1 MTEDNKDNELVKNIR
16 KFAATKRL
24 NFLVGS
30 GASCP
35 SIPLMGDIKGES
47 EVEKNENLLKEVKSV
62 SSKLVTNDFGN
73 DTNIRNTLKVYRE
86 FILNIIGILHS
97 SNARQVPRTANIFTT
112 NYDLFIEKATDKVLE
127 SSKFIFN
134 DGATG
139 YFDRKLESTNYNR
152 TVSYKGLN
160 DNYINELPSLT
171 LIKPHG
177 SVNWEKNEGFLYIRN
192 YVVDDPCVVKPTGR
206 EEEETFL
213 SNHFHEMLR
222 IFQLE
227 LDKPQTILF
236 VIGFSFQ
243 DNHIAKMVKRA
254 LQNPELM
261 MYIFAF
267 DEDDKNKILRNLLV
281 EDCQYNLHILTPECF
296 SENHKQKNDEGKESF
311 ILKNLNSILNN
322 VMTGDSK
329 DD

>member
-1 MTEDNKDNELVKNIR
+1 MTEDNKDKELVKNIR

-35 SIPLMGDIKGES
+35 SIPLMGDIKGKS
-47 EVEKNENLLKEVKSV
+47 EVEKNEKLLKSVTSV
-62 SSKLVTNDFGN
+62 SKKLVTNKFGN
-73 DTNIRNTLKVYRE
+73 DTNINNTLKVYIE

-97 SNARQVPRTANIFTT
+97 SNSRQVPRTANIFTT

-127 SSKFIFN
+127 SSKFVFN

-177 SVNWEKNEGFLYIRN
+177 SVNWEKKEEFLYIRN
-192 YVVDDPCVVKPTGR
+192 YVVKDPCVVKPTGR

-267 DEDDKNKILRNLLV
+267 DEGDKNKILSNLSV
-281 EDCQYNLHILTPECF
+281 ENCQYNLHILTPECF
-296 SENHKQKNDEGKESF
+296 SENHKQKNNEGKESF
-311 ILKNLNSILNN
+311 TLKNLNSILNN